1 MSFINITK
9 EKLNKAFTEN
19 GDVAYNT
26 SFSACLDYFALAG
39 AMRFNY
45 DKALSSFIKAFY
57 EDKLI
62 AIKILFY
69 IRDIKEGLGER
80 NLFRYTFNTLCNFYP
95 NIAKQL
101 LEYIPVYGRYDDLLV
116 ALNTPVEFDMVDI
129 IRNQLEKDIENKK
142 NGKPVSLLSKWL
154 PSINTS
160 SKEARLMANRLCDLL
175 EMDKAD
181 YRKTLSMLRK
191 GIIIENNLREK
202 DYTFDYQKVPAGAMF
217 KYEEAFYRNDDVRY
231 NQYLDDVVA
240 GKKTLK
246 AKTLYPYQVV
256 RNVFY
261 RSVSDEERKMLNAT
275 WKSLKGDEVN
285 SKTLVVRDGSG
296 SMYDYNN
303 PTANDVASSL
313 TILFAERLTGE
324 FHNKFIT
331 FSSKPQLVELKGDDI
346 VEKCHQLEAYDDIS
360 NTDIQK
366 VYKLILNV
374 YKSDKFKKED
384 ALDRI
389 VIISDMEFDC
399 CSDNAEISTFE
410 YFKTEFNK
418 IGYEMPQLVF
428 WNVRARNTHLPV
440 TKDEKGVILVSGS
453 SQNVIDMVCN
463 NEAFNPYEFMLKV
476 LQKYSCFDKI
486 NL

>member
-9 EKLNKAFTEN
+9 EQLNKVFTEN
-19 GDVAYNT
+19 GDIAYAT

-45 DKALSSFIKAFY
+45 DKALSCFVKAFY
-57 EDKLI
+57 ENKLL

-95 NIAKQL
+95 EVAKQL
-101 LEYIPVYGRYDDLLV
+101 LEYIPTYGRYDDLLV
-116 ALNTPVEFDMVDI
+116 ALNTPVENEVASLI
-129 IRNQLEKDIENKK
+129 KNQLNEDLRNKK
-142 NGKPVSLLSKWL
+142 EGKSISLLSKWL

-160 SKEARLMANRLCDLL
+160 SKEARLMANRLCNLL
-175 EMDKAD
+175 DIDKAS
-181 YRKTLSMLRK
+181 YRKTLSFLRK

-202 DYTFDYQKVPAGAMF
+202 DYTFEYEKVPSNAMF
-217 KYEEAFYRNDDVRY
+217 FYKEAFVRNDNERY
-231 NQYLDDVVA
+231 NKFIEDVSN
-240 GKKTLK
+240 GKKSMK

-256 RNVFY
+256 RNIFD
-261 RSVSDEERKMLNAT
+261 RSVSDEQRKILSAT
-275 WKSLKGDEVN
+275 WDSLKGEEFN

-296 SMYDYNN
+296 SMYDYQN

-331 FSSKPQLVELKGDDI
+331 FSTRPQLVELIDGDI
-346 VEKCHQLEAYDDIS
+346 VDKCYQLEEYDEVAD
-360 NTDIQK
+360 TDIKK
-366 VYKLILNV
+366 VYDLILNV

-384 ALDRI
+384 ALERI
-389 VIISDMEFDC
+389 VIISDMEFNYC
-399 CSDNAEISTFE
+399 AVNSNISTFE
-410 YFKTEFNK
+410 YFKAEFNK
-418 IGYEMPQLVF
+418 LGYEMPQLVF
-428 WNVRARNTHLPV
+428 WNVRARNVHLPV

-453 SQNVIDMVCN
+453 SQNVIDMISR
-463 NEAFNPYEFMLKV
+463 NETLNPYEFMIKV
-476 LQKYSCFDKI
+476 LEKYNCFDTIK
-486 NL
+486 L